1 MSRVSAVLLLLAVGA
16 HAFGRFGGT
25 TTTYTGEGW
34 CFSELDFEIEGVA
47 TPELCWETCLDN
59 YGDDLV
65 AIDWYEGYC
74 YCQDDCTCMQDAP
87 PGVVAIT
94 RDSAVDALPDVCE
107 DEDHGGTRML
117 AGAPSFEEYRKS
129 HKERKSHK

>member
-1 MSRVSAVLLLLAVGA
+1 MSRVSAVLLLAVGA

-34 CFSELDFEIEGVA
+34 CFSELDFEIEGAVA

-65 AIDWYEGYC
+65 AIDWYEGWC
-74 YCQDDCTCMQDAP
+74 YCQDDCQCMEDTDLEEE
-87 PGVVAIT
+87 VVTIT
-94 RDSAVDALPDVCE
+94 RNSAVDALPSECE
-107 DEDHGGTRML
+107 DVER
-117 AGAPSFEEYRKS
+117 RKLKS
-129 HKERKSHK
+129 RKWHK

>member
-1 MSRVSAVLLLLAVGA
+1 MSVCNGVATAFSGTRTAGLRLY
-16 HAFGRFGGT
+16 AFGRFGGT

-47 TPELCWETCLDN
+47 TPELCWETCLGN

-94 RDSAVDALPDVCE
+94 RDSAVDALPSKCGD
-107 DEDHGGTRML
+107 R
-117 AGAPSFEEYRKS
+117 RKLES
-129 HKERKSHK
+129 LKAHK